1 MKALHQVYF
10 TRCTQTRCRW
20 YLECTIEL
28 EALIQTG
35 ETSYGINSHWSIRN
49 IDVNIVIV
57 YVQMIHHYQESVG
70 YWRDYSSSQLRLHR
84 QFLWHCTVQGDHLR
98 KYHLYLFLFFS
109 NYQENTINN
118 SFLSLQF
125 TKLAESVDL
134 DVWSPACLPD
144 QVSKSVCFPC
154 T

>member
-49 IDVNIVIV
+49 IVINILILCLH
-57 YVQMIHHYQESVG
+57 MIHQGKCWLSKRLFFIQVTSTQAIPMTLHCSR
-70 YWRDYSSSQLRLHR
+70 WSFKKISSIFISI
-84 QFLWHCTVQGDHLR
+84 
-98 KYHLYLFLFFS
+98 FS

-144 QVSKSVCFPC
+144 QVSKFVCFPC